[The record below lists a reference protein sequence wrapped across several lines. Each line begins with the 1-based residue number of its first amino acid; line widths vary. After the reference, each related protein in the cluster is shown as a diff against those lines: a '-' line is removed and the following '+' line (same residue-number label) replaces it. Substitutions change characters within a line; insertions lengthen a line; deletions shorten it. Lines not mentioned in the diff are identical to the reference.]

1 MWPEVKLEP
10 KDDDTEYSSS
20 DHCTVKTQ
28 HSCLMTG
35 VRDSI
40 VIHCEDEKKKVKQE
54 NLTENAGKSSPVAE
68 NGGDCLTNS
77 DEDADPMQMWSEVK
91 VEIDV
96 ADTVFLGDHSL
107 SHHHHCAVDTSSGSG
122 SLGPHSVDNADK
134 TRWLREPT
142 PSKQD
147 KPALK
152 STREPTPRIKEDPSS
167 SDHENNRTL
176 WTNKAQG
183 TPAQQELC
191 RRLSLA
197 PTSSAREPTLT
208 LKEDPCYLSQEGSKT
223 DEADEPRDAAAA
235 GLGNRVDDE
244 VTDGPTDAGNV
255 RKARQAPTAI
265 LQHSGAVAAG
275 PVVPATLYTAE
286 EPEPETATPDTPRSR
301 DQENRERQ
309 RTSFRCGECRKE
321 FSSRSALKM
330 HAVVHSGEKPF
341 KCDQCFS
348 AFGYA
353 SNLQHHKKSIH
364 AGGRAHN
371 CEICPFASRR
381 CKERPQFPAAAAAA
395 GHGVK
400 RKTPPDQDP
409 DRVGSSFGREESAAK
424 SSDLSSTE
432 GGGGGDVRADVDG
445 QGSLLAEPVAGEHLQ
460 PSRPRRRTSSSSP
473 SSSSSRQDKSGVPL
487 VQCYICSEIVE
498 KCRQKHHMSQ
508 HSLTFRCQLCSQI
521 FACLEDLTKH
531 AARHGRAPSYKCRH
545 CYLRFT
551 FPGNLATHLKRA
563 HSHLPGSSD
572 PLVKGE
578 DNDRGASP
586 ERLLACDVGSHPPPP
601 PPPPLPA
608 VASKGANEERT
619 GAGNKNSR
627 LSAASIPA
635 RGDPAAPKHADES
648 QALPVHFSR
657 PQSAG
662 TKSAGGDSPESA
674 TASTR
679 EIAPDR
685 RQTRAGSAAGQ
696 KPPEAKKRAA
706 GKAPALYKCGECPK
720 AFRWPSHLLKHAVTH
735 TGEKPFKCRDC
746 PRAFRRPSH
755 LRKHAVTHT
764 GIKPFKCREC
774 PRAFRRPSDLEKHA
788 VTHARE
794 KPFKCE
800 QCPKAFRRPSDLEKH
815 SLTHTG
821 EKPFECGECPRAF
834 RRPSDLE
841 KHVVTHSGDK
851 PFNCEQCSSRFA
863 LSTHLTA
870 HLRRS
875 HATERPFRC
884 QHCPAVFGDRPNLQ
898 SHMRAHGEERPFQ
911 CQHCPAVFGDRPNLQ
926 SHMRVHGE
934 ERPFQCQHC
943 PAVFGDRPNLQSHMR
958 AHGEERPFQCDACPA
973 AFKHASSLS
982 AHRQTHSYKNPFRC
996 EHCPARFSSAGNL
1009 QQHGRVHSREGPFKC
1024 DECTASFRTASYLR
1038 LHKRTH
1044 SGVMRFR
1051 CDRCDAAFT
1060 RSQYLHRHKRTH
1072 VRRDA
1077 GLRRSESSSS
1087 SFFLFI

>member
-1 MWPEVKLEP
+1 MALQVWPEVKLEP
-10 KDDDTEYSSS
+10 KDDDTEYGSF

-35 VRDSI
+35 VRDSTD
-40 VIHCEDEKKKVKQE
+40 IHCEDEKKKVKQE
-54 NLTENAGKSSPVAE
+54 NLTEDAGKSSPVAE
-68 NGGDCLTNS
+68 NGGDCPTNS
-77 DEDADPMQMWSEVK
+77 DEDADPVRTWSEVK

-147 KPALK
+147 NPALK

-183 TPAQQELC
+183 TPAQQALC

-235 GLGNRVDDE
+235 RLGNRVDDE
-244 VTDGPTDAGNV
+244 VTKEPTDAGNV
-255 RKARQAPTAI
+255 PKARQAPTAI

-275 PVVPATLYTAE
+275 PVFPATFYTAE
-286 EPEPETATPDTPRSR
+286 EPEPETATPDTPRPR
-301 DQENRERQ
+301 DQESRERQ

-321 FSSRSALKM
+321 FSSRSALKI

-381 CKERPQFPAAAAAA
+381 CKERPQFPAAAAAD

-400 RKTPPDQDP
+400 RKTPPDQDQ

-424 SSDLSSTE
+424 ISDLSSTE
-432 GGGGGDVRADVDG
+432 GGGGAVCTDVGG
-445 QGSLLAEPVAGEHLQ
+445 QGSLLAVPVPGEHLQ
-460 PSRPRRRTSSSSP
+460 PSQPRRRTSSS

-545 CYLRFT
+545 CFLRFT
-551 FPGNLATHLKRA
+551 FLGNLATHLKRA
-563 HSHLPGSSD
+563 HAHLPGNSD

-578 DNDRGASP
+578 NNNRGASP
-586 ERLLACDVGSHPPPP
+586 ERLLACDVGSNPPPP
-601 PPPPLPA
+601 A
-608 VASKGANEERT
+608 VVSKGANDERT
-619 GAGNKNSR
+619 GAENKSSR

-635 RGDPAAPKHADES
+635 KGDPAAPKHADES
-648 QALPVHFSR
+648 EALPVHFSR
-657 PQSAG
+657 PQSVG
-662 TKSAGGDSPESA
+662 TKSAGGDTPESA
-674 TASTR
+674 TASIR

-685 RQTRAGSAAGQ
+685 RQTRAHSAAGR
-696 KPPEAKKRAA
+696 KPPEAKKRAS
-706 GKAPALYKCGECPK
+706 APALYKCGECPK
-720 AFRWPSHLLKHAVTH
+720 AFRWPSYLRKHAVTH
-735 TGEKPFKCRDC
+735 TGEKPFKCREC
-746 PRAFRRPSH
+746 PRAFRRPSY
-755 LRKHAVTHT
+755 LKKHSVTHT
-764 GIKPFKCREC
+764 GIKPFTCREC

-794 KPFKCE
+794 KTFKCE
-800 QCPKAFRRPSDLEKH
+800 QCPKAFRWPSDLEKH

-821 EKPFECGECPRAF
+821 EKPFECRECPRAF

-841 KHVVTHSGDK
+841 KHAVTHSGEK
-851 PFNCEQCSSRFA
+851 PFKCEQCSSRFA

-875 HATERPFRC
+875 HATERPFQC
-884 QHCPAVFGDRPNLQ
+884 QHCPAVFGDRLNLH

-911 CQHCPAVFGDRPNLQ
+911 CAV
-926 SHMRVHGE
+926 
-934 ERPFQCQHC
+934 
-943 PAVFGDRPNLQSHMR
+943 
-958 AHGEERPFQCDACPA
+958 CPA

-1009 QQHGRVHSREGPFKC
+1009 QQHRRVHSREGPFKC
-1024 DECTASFRTASYLR
+1024 DECTASFRTSSYLR